1 MGILLKLRE
10 HNKLPDAE
18 SEVRDYILKNG
29 NDVLKMSVQELA
41 EKSFTSPATVI
52 RLCQRLELKGFSE
65 LKIELASEFKAY
77 EQMNINVLDNSTI
90 KKNDTYDEIINKVTD
105 ASLKSIEETYI
116 NIDKTVL
123 IEVAKKVMACT
134 TLDLYGIG
142 ASNVIAFDAGYK
154 FMRIGKNIA
163 CLSLADRQRIQAIN
177 SDKSHFAML
186 ISYSGETKEILEIAS
201 ILQEQGVPSVS
212 VTSSAKN
219 RLMDYCD
226 YNLFVS
232 SRESNLR
239 NGAIVSRTS
248 TLYIL
253 DVLYMICISLDYE
266 NSMNS
271 IRKTVTVSK

>member
-29 NDVLKMSVQELA
+29 NEVLKLSVQELA
-41 EKSFTSPATVI
+41 EKSYTSPATVI
-52 RLCQRLELKGFSE
+52 RLCKRMELKGFSE
-65 LKIELASEFKAY
+65 LKIELASEIKAY
-77 EQMNINVLDNSTI
+77 EQMNINVIDNQTI
-90 KKNDTYDEIINKVTD
+90 KKTDSCDEIIDKITD

-116 NIDKTVL
+116 SIDKKIVT
-123 IEVAKKVMACT
+123 EVAKKVMSCD

-142 ASNVIAFDAGYK
+142 ASNVIAYDAGYK

-177 SDKSHFAML
+177 SDKKHFAII
-186 ISYSGETKEILEIAS
+186 ISYSGETKEILEIAE
-201 ILQEQGVPSVS
+201 ILRTNGVSSVS

-219 RLMDYCD
+219 SLMDICD

-248 TLYIL
+248 TLYML

-266 NSMNS
+266 NSMNN
-271 IRKTVTVSK
+271 IKKTIAISK